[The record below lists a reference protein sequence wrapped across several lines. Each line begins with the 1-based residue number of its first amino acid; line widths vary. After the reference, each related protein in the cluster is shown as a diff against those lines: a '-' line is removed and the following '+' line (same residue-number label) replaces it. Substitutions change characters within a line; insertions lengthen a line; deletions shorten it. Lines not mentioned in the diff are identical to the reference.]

1 MRTRTGSERDSVLAV
16 FLVGLLLL
24 VGQMQPAL
32 PPVLLESAAA
42 AVAGDGSA
50 PESDPRLTP
59 LCWLLKNLGMS
70 SPSLSQ
76 S

>member
-16 FLVGLLLL
+16 VVGLLL
-24 VGQMQPAL
+24 VGQMQRAPL

-42 AVAGDGSA
+42 AAAGDGSA
-50 PESDPRLTP
+50 PESEPRLTP

>member
-1 MRTRTGSERDSVLAV
+1 MRTRTGSERDSVV
-16 FLVGLLLL
+16 VVVGVLLL
-24 VGQMQPAL
+24 VGQLQPAL

-70 SPSLSQ
+70 SPSLPQ

>member
-16 FLVGLLLL
+16 VVGLLLL
-24 VGQMQPAL
+24 VGQLQRVPL